1 VLTLDCPHC
10 GNSFAAAIQDRRTFE
25 AMRVESMIERCPS
38 CEHASRFKKAEY
50 RYIADEGP
58 DPSARMR

>member
-1 VLTLDCPHC
+1 MLTLDRPHC

-25 AMRVESMIERCPS
+25 AMRVESVIERCPS

-58 DPSARMR
+58 NPPPLG

>member
-1 VLTLDCPHC
+1 VLTLVCPHC

-50 RYIADEGP
+50 RYIADERPNSPLG
-58 DPSARMR
+58 

>member
-1 VLTLDCPHC
+1 
-10 GNSFAAAIQDRRTFE
+10 
-25 AMRVESMIERCPS
+25 MRVESMIERCPS

-58 DPSARMR
+58 YPPARMK

>member
-38 CEHASRFKKAEY
+38 CEHASRFRKREY
-50 RYIADEGP
+50 RFIADEGP
-58 DPSARMR
+58 DAPRVM